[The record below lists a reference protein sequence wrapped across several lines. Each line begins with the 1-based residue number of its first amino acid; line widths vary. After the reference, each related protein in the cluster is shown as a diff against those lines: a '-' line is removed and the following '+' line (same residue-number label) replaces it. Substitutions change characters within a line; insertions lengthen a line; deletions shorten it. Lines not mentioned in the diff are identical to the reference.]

1 MCNSA
6 YRVNNILQLT
16 ISDFFHSAGIQI
28 YVFLSLSFPS
38 KFFFFC
44 YSHAGLIEADM
55 ARRLLNNYNLVNQLD
70 FSAQLIENTIKSC
83 STTDDKV
90 SVDDLID
97 ELKSHL

>member
-6 YRVNNILQLT
+6 YHVNNILQLT
-16 ISDFFHSAGIQI
+16 ISDFILLCWYSNVYF
-28 YVFLSLSFPS
+28 SLCYFALN
-38 KFFFFC
+38 FFFC
-44 YSHAGLIEADM
+44 YSHEGLIEADI

>member
-1 MCNSA
+1 M
-6 YRVNNILQLT
+6 Y
-16 ISDFFHSAGIQI
+16 F
-28 YVFLSLSFPS
+28 SLCYFAL
-38 KFFFFC
+38 KFFFC
-44 YSHAGLIEADM
+44 YSHAGLIEADI

>member
-1 MCNSA
+1 
-6 YRVNNILQLT
+6 
-16 ISDFFHSAGIQI
+16 
-28 YVFLSLSFPS
+28 
-38 KFFFFC
+38 
-44 YSHAGLIEADM
+44 M
-55 ARRLLNNYNLVNQLD
+55 AHRLLNNYNLVNQLD

>member
-1 MCNSA
+1 
-6 YRVNNILQLT
+6 
-16 ISDFFHSAGIQI
+16 
-28 YVFLSLSFPS
+28 
-38 KFFFFC
+38 
-44 YSHAGLIEADM
+44 M

-70 FSAQLIENTIKSC
+70 FSAQLIENMIKSC